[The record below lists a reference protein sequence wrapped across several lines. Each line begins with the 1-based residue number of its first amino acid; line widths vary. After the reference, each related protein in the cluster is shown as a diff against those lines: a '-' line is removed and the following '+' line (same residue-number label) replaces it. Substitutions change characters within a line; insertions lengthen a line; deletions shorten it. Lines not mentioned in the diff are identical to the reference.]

1 MKKIFA
7 FALCIVMLLASFACA
22 QKPAANTEK
31 SEEEPDYSFANGD
44 QYEQIGGT
52 LNILN
57 WGEYIDPE
65 LITLFEEETGVKVNY
80 VEMTSNEEMLI
91 KLRSADNPY
100 DMCFPSDYIIEKLI
114 KDDLLQPLDLSKI
127 PNAKNIADR
136 MYEVTNTFD
145 PGNQYSLP
153 YMWGTLG
160 ILFNTKM
167 VDETVDSW
175 NILWDEKYSGQIWQ
189 YDSIRDALAV
199 SLLRLGY
206 DMNTQNPD
214 EVAQAK
220 EELIK
225 QIPLLKGCGTD
236 NIRASMINGKA
247 ALAVI
252 YAGDAIL
259 CMEENPDLAYVIPKE
274 GSNVWF
280 DNVVIPKTAK
290 NVEAAHAF
298 INFLNDANLAA
309 RNTEFIYYSTPNQGA
324 MDLLDEYFTENEVF
338 NPSDE
343 TLARCSVYHDLGTF
357 IEVYNAAWDE
367 FKAKMGN

>member
-1 MKKIFA
+1 MKKWLIVLLC
-7 FALCIVMLLASFACA
+7 ALLVLSSVACS
-22 QKPAANTEK
+22 KKEAAEV
-31 SEEEPDYSFANGD
+31 EEETADYSFADGD
-44 QYEQIGGT
+44 QYDKIGGE
-52 LNILN
+52 LNVLN

-65 LITLFEEETGVKVNY
+65 LITLFEKETGVKVNY
-80 VEMTSNEEMLI
+80 TEMTSNEEMLI

-114 KDDLLQPLDLSKI
+114 KDDLLMPLDMSKI
-127 PNAKNIADR
+127 PNKKNIADR

-145 PGNQYSLP
+145 PGNKYSLP
-153 YMWGTLG
+153 YMWGTVG
-160 ILFNTKM
+160 ILYNTKM
-167 VDETVDSW
+167 VDEEVDSW
-175 NILWDEKYSGQIWQ
+175 DILWNEKYAEKIWQ
-189 YDSIRDALAV
+189 YDSVRDALAV

-206 DMNTQNPD
+206 DMNSTNPD
-214 EVAQAK
+214 EIDQAK

-225 QIPLLKGCGTD
+225 QIPLLKGLGTD
-236 NIRASMINGKA
+236 NIRSSMINNKA

-259 CMEENPDLAYVIPKE
+259 CMEENEDLAYVIPKE

-290 NVEAAHAF
+290 NVEAALAF

-324 MDLLDEYFTENEVF
+324 LDRIDEELVKNETF
-338 NPSDE
+338 NPTDE
-343 TLARCSVYHDLGTF
+343 TLARCSVYHDLGTD
-357 IEVYNAAWDE
+357 IELYNSAWEE
-367 FKAKMGN
+367 FKTAMGK

>member
-1 MKKIFA
+1 MKKILA
-7 FALCIVMLLASFACA
+7 FALALVMLTAFVACSNNA
-22 QKPAANTEK
+22 PAANGD
-31 SEEEPDYSFANGD
+31 EEEPDYSFADGD
-44 QYEQIGGT
+44 QYENIGGT

-65 LITLFEEETGVKVNY
+65 LITIFENETGVKVNY

-114 KDDLLQPLDLSKI
+114 ADDLLQPLDMSKI
-127 PNAKNIADR
+127 PNAKNISQR
-136 MYEVTNTFD
+136 MYDVTNTFD
-145 PGNQYSLP
+145 PGNKYSLP
-153 YMWGTLG
+153 YMWGTVG
-160 ILFNTKM
+160 ILYNTKM
-167 VDETVDSW
+167 VDEEVDSW
-175 NILWDEKYSGQIWQ
+175 DILWNEKYKGQIWQ
-189 YDSIRDALAV
+189 YDSIRDALAI

-206 DMNTQNPD
+206 DMNSKNPD
-214 EVAQAK
+214 EIAQAK
-220 EELIK
+220 DELIK

-236 NIRASMINGKA
+236 NIRSSMMNNKA

-259 CMEENPDLAYVIPKE
+259 CMEENEDLAYVIPKE

-309 RNTEFIYYSTPNQGA
+309 RNTEFIYYSTPNEAA
-324 MDLLDEYFTENEVF
+324 MNLLDESFTENEVF

-343 TLARCSVYHDLGTF
+343 TLARCSVYHDLGSF
-357 IEVYNAAWDE
+357 IETYNAAWSE
-367 FKAKMGN
+367 FKSAMGN